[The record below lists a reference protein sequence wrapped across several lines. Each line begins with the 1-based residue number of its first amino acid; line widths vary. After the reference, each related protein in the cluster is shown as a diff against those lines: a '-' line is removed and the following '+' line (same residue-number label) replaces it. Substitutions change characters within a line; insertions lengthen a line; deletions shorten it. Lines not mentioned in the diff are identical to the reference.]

1 MRVAEYLQSKD
12 ILTTESRL
20 VYAPYLSTDGQDAI
34 NNIFKFEYGN
44 KDLVY
49 TDDIDIKQAVE
60 YVLLKNNLE
69 YTKIKDMLDNI
80 IDPSISRRVERL
92 LGKEK
97 DTHTP
102 AGITT
107 TTTPAETTKT
117 TKPSTTTTTTTP
129 AGETVEILGTD
140 VTENI
145 ESTKPFDSIEFLE
158 SNKNQTTYTPTN
170 RKDVKTYQGNEIIA
184 VTQGQ
189 QGEEI
194 IKVDKDEVSIITV
207 DTPEVTEREGLRPEV
222 TTEEVTAEQIETYLK
237 WINMYKI
244 NLYNTIAKGIME
256 IITHRVWSSNYYEM

>member
-1 MRVAEYLQSKD
+1 MKVAEYLQNKD

-20 VYAPYLSTDGQDAI
+20 AYAPYLSNEGQESI
-34 NNIFKFEYGN
+34 NNIFKYEYGN
-44 KDLVY
+44 KELVY
-49 TDDIDIKQAVE
+49 TEDIDIKQAVD
-60 YVLLKNNLE
+60 YVLLTNNLE
-69 YTKIKDMLDNI
+69 YTKIKEMLDNI
-80 IDPSISRRVERL
+80 IDPSISRKVETL

-129 AGETVEILGTD
+129 AGETLEIQGTD
-140 VTENI
+140 ITENV
-145 ESTKPFDSIEFLE
+145 ESTKPFDSNEFLE
-158 SNKNQTTYTPTN
+158 NNKNKTTYTPTN
-170 RKDVKTYQGNEIIA
+170 RKDIKSYQGNEIIS

-189 QGEEI
+189 QGEEVI
-194 IKVDKDEVSIITV
+194 TVNKDEISKVTV
-207 DTPEVTEREGLRPEV
+207 DTPEVTEREGLKPEV
-222 TTEEVTAEQIETYLK
+222 TTEEVTSEQIESYLK

-256 IITHRVWSSNYYEM
+256 IITNRVWSSNYYEM